1 MFCADGKQKHPLP
14 LTKLSRPF
22 NKQLILESIIKRAR
36 KQRVK
41 TLFKKRLAR
50 KCGMRGTTS
59 SMKVKDIIKHN
70 LKTRSKNREDY
81 DFIRHQDGVLGLNIP
96 KKERTVNI
104 LIKSETIIDTNE
116 KRQPLNINS

>member
-1 MFCADGKQKHPLP
+1 
-14 LTKLSRPF
+14 
-22 NKQLILESIIKRAR
+22 
-36 KQRVK
+36 
-41 TLFKKRLAR
+41 
-50 KCGMRGTTS
+50 MRGTTS

-104 LIKSETIIDTNE
+104 LIKSEMIIDTNE

>member
-1 MFCADGKQKHPLP
+1 M
-14 LTKLSRPF
+14 
-22 NKQLILESIIKRAR
+22 
-36 KQRVK
+36 K

-104 LIKSETIIDTNE
+104 LIDTNE

>member
-1 MFCADGKQKHPLP
+1 MKFGDFESLENQEMYWKQNYPLM
-14 LTKLSRPF
+14 
-22 NKQLILESIIKRAR
+22 KQGILESIIR
-36 KQRVK
+36 KQKVK

-59 SMKVKDIIKHN
+59 SVKVKDIIKHN

-104 LIKSETIIDTNE
+104 LIDTNE

>member
-1 MFCADGKQKHPLP
+1 MKFGDLESLENQEMYWKQNYPLM
-14 LTKLSRPF
+14 
-22 NKQLILESIIKRAR
+22 KQGILESIIR
-36 KQRVK
+36 KQKVK
-41 TLFKKRLAR
+41 TLFKIRLAR